1 MVNGRNAW
9 GTDVYTDDSSI
20 CRAAIHVGILDNN
33 VGLVT
38 VEKKPGLS
46 SYTGSTR
53 NGVTTTSYGSWSGS
67 FVLHG
72 SSEVPTQKP
81 PESNV
86 HRIAWLMEEMPGE
99 LMSILMIPPFAKQL
113 SMLGILDNNVG
124 LVTVEKKPGLSSYT
138 GSTRN
143 GVTTTSYGSW
153 SGSFVLHGSSEP
165 PIPKPT
171 ESNVHRIAW

>member
-72 SSEVPTQKP
+72 SSE
-81 PESNV
+81 
-86 HRIAWLMEEMPGE
+86 
-99 LMSILMIPPFAKQL
+99 
-113 SMLGILDNNVG
+113 
-124 LVTVEKKPGLSSYT
+124 
-138 GSTRN
+138 
-143 GVTTTSYGSW
+143 
-153 SGSFVLHGSSEP
+153 P

-171 ESNVHRIAW
+171 EVPTQKPPVQGTCSTTAKDLQDSIALVQCPSDCMVNGRNAWGTDVYTDDSSICKAAIHVGNTG